1 MLSLVDLH
9 SLADKFK
16 DCLSLKVQ
24 EFEIQ
29 GQAFNFNQR
38 SYLMGVVNLS
48 ADSWYRES
56 VCLTTEQAIQRGR
69 RLAIEGAS
77 IVDIGAETTILEG
90 KRVNESEQKAR
101 LVPVIEEL
109 NRQKILVSIET
120 YHPSVT
126 EACLNAGAGVL
137 NLTGN
142 TQSKDFFKLVA
153 ERNAAVILCYVQG
166 DNVRDVSDIS
176 LEEDMIPKLYDYF
189 SRKIDEAVNA
199 GVQRIFIDPGLGFY
213 YHNLKDSALRVRY
226 QMKIFL
232 NTFRLRKLG
241 WPVCHALPHAFE
253 YFEDEVRSAEPFFA
267 SLALLGKT
275 DLLRTH
281 EISKVRAICKTMNVW

>member
-1 MLSLVDLH
+1 MLSLVDLRA
-9 SLADKFK
+9 LADKFE

-24 EFEIQ
+24 EFDIQ
-29 GQAFNFNQR
+29 GHPFKFQSS
-38 SYLMGVVNLS
+38 SYLMGVINLS

-56 VCLTTEQAIQRGR
+56 VCLTADQAIQRGR
-69 RLAIEGAS
+69 RLAMEGAS

-90 KRVNESEQKAR
+90 KRVNESEQKKR

-109 NRQKILVSIET
+109 TRQKLLVSTET
-120 YHPSVT
+120 YHPNVT
-126 EACLNAGAGVL
+126 EACLNAGAGIL

-142 TQSKDFFKLVA
+142 ANAKDIFHMVA
-153 ERNAAVILCYVQG
+153 QKNAAVILCYVQG
-166 DNVRDVSDIS
+166 DNVRDVSEIS
-176 LEEDMIPKLYDYF
+176 LDEDMIPKLQDYF
-189 SRKIDEAVNA
+189 ARKIEEATNA
-199 GVQRIFIDPGLGFY
+199 GVRRIFIDPGLGFY

-253 YFEDEVRSAEPFFA
+253 YFEDEVRNAEPFFA

>member
-1 MLSLVDLH
+1 MLSLGDLR
-9 SLADKFK
+9 SLADKFG
-16 DCLSLKVQ
+16 DCLDVKVQ
-24 EFEIQ
+24 EFDIQ
-29 GQAFNFNQR
+29 GRRFNFNEK
-38 SYLMGVVNLS
+38 SYLMGVINLS
-48 ADSWYRES
+48 PDSWYRES
-56 VCLTTEQAIQRGR
+56 VCLTGGQAQFRGM
-69 RLAIEGAS
+69 RLSVEGAD

-90 KRVNESEQKAR
+90 KKVNESEQAAR
-101 LVPVIEEL
+101 LVPIIKNL
-109 NRQKILVSIET
+109 SSLKIPMSVET
-120 YHPSVT
+120 YHLSVA
-126 EACLNAGAGVL
+126 EKCLNAGAGVL

-142 TQSKDFFKLVA
+142 ADSKDFFRMVA

-166 DNVRDVSDIS
+166 DNVRDVSNIS
-176 LEEDMIPKLYDYF
+176 LDEDMIPKLHDYF
-189 SRKIDEAVNA
+189 ARKIDEAVSV

-253 YFEDEVRSAEPFFA
+253 YFEDEVRNAEPFFA
-267 SLALLGKT
+267 VLASLGKT

-281 EISKVRAICKTMNVW
+281 EISKVRAVCKTMNIW